1 MKELFPEAIQHIIIM
16 QFPVVLMLGIL
27 SLQARNAFRTKIF
40 SLIAAGWFFNLA
52 YLLVRNYPDINSL
65 LLKRKDTLL
74 SNLATPLVFA
84 SSGCFW
90 LAARKFPRPKNILLL
105 RRLPDRMLIGALI
118 VTLLFV
124 LAFSNWLPKDY
135 PLVLIP
141 AIPDVAVDLFA
152 IAALAVFFKQFS
164 DEQSLSG
171 PNKPLYYGTL
181 LYALI
186 QPLYF
191 FSIGV
196 PEQIAEGVEVAGFF
210 LGLSS
215 KVVILL
221 GLLKLFTD
229 VATKAHQEEARIKET
244 RRTVERI
251 AHELGTPVA
260 QMSVHVKILL
270 DEASLRGKFHQSLLS
285 LDYALHRIE
294 AIMDAS
300 RELHLL
306 QQFVQNPNSIAGSK
320 RERAEQT
327 YSINTLVQTALMA
340 VKETRDENV
349 KFSIQ
354 YSGNC
359 CIRCVS
365 VEIIQVFVNIFRNAF
380 DALPRGA
387 GRVTVETLNVEE
399 NNTPC
404 VRVVVQDTGEG
415 IAPEVEA
422 HMFNEGFST
431 RGGPGRGHG
440 LFITKRL
447 VELNGGKIAIQNLA
461 SQKGSASGA
470 KVTLE
475 FPRVSCR
482 KESYHGNS

>member
-16 QFPVVLMLGIL
+16 QFPVVFMLGIL
-27 SLQARNAFRTKIF
+27 SLQARNAFRTRIF
-40 SLIAAGWFFNLA
+40 SLIAAGWFLNLA

-65 LLKRKDTLL
+65 FLRPRDTFL
-74 SNLATPLVFA
+74 STIATPLVFA

-90 LAARKFPRPKNILLL
+90 LAARKFPRPNSILLL
-105 RRLPDRMLIGALI
+105 RRLSDRMLVGILLVALA
-118 VTLLFV
+118 FV
-124 LAFSNWLPKDY
+124 LTFSNWLPRSY

-152 IAALAVFFKQFS
+152 ITALATFFKQFS
-164 DEQSLSG
+164 NEHSLSG
-171 PNKPLYYGTL
+171 TNNTLYYGTL

-191 FSIGV
+191 LSIGV
-196 PEQIAEGVEVAGFF
+196 PESIAEGVEVAGFF
-210 LGLSS
+210 LGLTS
-215 KVVILL
+215 KVAILL
-221 GLLKLFTD
+221 GLLKLFSD

-270 DEASLRGKFHQSLLS
+270 DEVSLRGRFHQSLLS

-300 RELHLL
+300 RQLHLL
-306 QQFVQNPNSIAGSK
+306 QRFVQNPNSIASSAP
-320 RERAEQT
+320 ERTEQT

-365 VEIIQVFVNIFRNAF
+365 VEVIQVLVNIFRNSF

-387 GRVTVETLNVEE
+387 GRVMVETFNIDEHE
-399 NNTPC
+399 KPC
-404 VRVVVQDTGEG
+404 IRVVIQDTGEG
-415 IAPEVEA
+415 IPPEVET
-422 HMFNEGFST
+422 HMFDEGFST

-440 LFITKRL
+440 LSITKKL
-447 VELNGGKIAIQNLA
+447 IELNGGKIAIQNLM
-461 SQKGSASGA
+461 SQKGGSSGA
-470 KVTLE
+470 KVTLD

-482 KESYHGNS
+482 KDRHDNN